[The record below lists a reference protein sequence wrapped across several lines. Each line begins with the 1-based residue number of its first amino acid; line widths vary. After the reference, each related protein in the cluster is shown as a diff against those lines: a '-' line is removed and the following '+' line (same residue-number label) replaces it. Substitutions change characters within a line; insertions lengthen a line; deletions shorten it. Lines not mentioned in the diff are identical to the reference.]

1 MEQENYSSGDDYVVR
16 FLGYE
21 FAFNA
26 ADFEERVVAAAVR
39 LGLIPDNTLD
49 EDETADLVELAA
61 DGRIDEPRSRLG
73 AYLVRNWERVGLIG
87 SESLVYWLRKLVFRG
102 AWLDHRVKQGLL
114 EVTWDD
120 ENADFG
126 YRNAN
131 GDRALLDVAL
141 VPSWHE
147 LQFRP

>member
-1 MEQENYSSGDDYVVR
+1 MRSTTTR
-16 FLGYE
+16 
-21 FAFNA
+21 
-26 ADFEERVVAAAVR
+26 
-39 LGLIPDNTLD
+39 P
-49 EDETADLVELAA
+49 ADLVELAA
-61 DGRIDEPRSRLG
+61 DGQIDEPRSRLG
-73 AYLVRNWERVGLIG
+73 AYLVRNSERVGLIG

-114 EVTWDD
+114 EITWDD

-126 YRNAN
+126 YRNSN
-131 GDRALLDVAL
+131 GDRALLDIAL